1 MKPRHLKIIAPV
13 LPAIVALLFV
23 VGAMAHE
30 AHNTKPPANN
40 VNSAPANANS
50 AVSAEGVLSP
60 TAPGALPN
68 DPAAEFPTYHPLIV
82 HFPIVLIILA
92 AVLQVLSHA
101 LFRRELGWLVLALS
115 LLGAVSAWLSSN
127 VFHPHTTG
135 LSENAGRLLL
145 EHEQYAA
152 IALWLAVGGLVVK
165 AVSTFLLKRKW
176 WSEAVVTVLLA
187 GSAIAVA
194 VTGHHGA
201 ELVHKEGVGPRGQFL
216 ETHSH

>member
-1 MKPRHLKIIAPV
+1 
-13 LPAIVALLFV
+13 
-23 VGAMAHE
+23 MAHE
-30 AHNTKPPANN
+30 AHNTKPAANT
-40 VNSAPANANS
+40 ANS
-50 AVSAEGVLSP
+50 AQVNANPAQNAEGISSP
-60 TAPGALPN
+60 AVPAPAPN
-68 DPAAEFPTYHPLIV
+68 DAVAEFPTYHPLIV

-92 AVLQVLSHA
+92 AVLQVLSHG

-127 VFHPHTTG
+127 VFHPHTAG

-216 ETHSH
+216 ETHNH